1 MGIGS
6 WWKRLRKRED
16 DAAIERAQE
25 RVHETHEERH
35 ATDDYE
41 GMVTDERAA
50 ERCTRRT
57 SKTPSASP
65 RTSSA
70 ARQGVTVTRTVCT
83 ALFA

>member
-1 MGIGS
+1 VGIGS

-50 ERCTRRT
+50 
-57 SKTPSASP
+57 
-65 RTSSA
+65 
-70 ARQGVTVTRTVCT
+70 RTVHE
-83 ALFA
+83 ANVEDAERFAEDE